1 MNVFLANE
9 QTLPA
14 DEARLSALA
23 RHTLDQ
29 ENMAGSAELSV
40 LLVGADHIKRL
51 NARFAGNDYATDV
64 LSFPMMEDEEVS
76 PVLGD
81 IVIAPEVAQQNA
93 QRLGHSLDEEL
104 EILLVHGILHLLG
117 YDHQGPRDKE
127 NMDKRQTELLASFDI
142 GAAR

>member
-1 MNVFLANE
+1 MNVFVANE
-9 QTLPA
+9 QGLPA

-23 RHTLDQ
+23 RHTLEQ

-64 LSFPMMEDEEVS
+64 LAFPMMEDEEVTS
-76 PVLGD
+76 VLGD
-81 IVIAPEVAQQNA
+81 IVIAPEVAKENA

-104 EILLVHGILHLLG
+104 EVLLVHGILHLLG
-117 YDHQGPRDKE
+117 YDHQGTEDKAR
-127 NMDKRQTELLASFDI
+127 MDGRLSEIRSSFQTLHAT
-142 GAAR
+142 

>member
-14 DEARLSALA
+14 NEARLSALA

-51 NARFAGNDYATDV
+51 NARFAGNDHATDV
-64 LSFPMMEDEEVS
+64 LAFPMMEDEEIS

-81 IVIAPEVAQQNA
+81 VVIAPEVAHQNA

-104 EILLVHGILHLLG
+104 EVLLVHGILHLLG
-117 YDHQGPRDKE
+117 YDHQGTEDKAR
-127 NMDKRQTELLASFDI
+127 MDGRLAEIRSSFRSLH
-142 GAAR
+142 AT